1 MEKRIDS
8 FSGNKYYLIG
18 KSSCDEIVWLQRPK
32 WDCGWYWGCNY
43 LTTFE
48 YMSGKPCPFP
58 YKAYDIYSHSHFV
71 LNECKGENY
80 LNSYIEIVECPVE
93 LAKLKTLLA
102 DVERYKYIAQK
113 QPSKYNVINLE
124 LLPNLFEE
132 VEKLLLPNGCTFPI
146 DKHSNFKKIPLLNS
160 K

>member
-18 KSSCDEIVWLQRPK
+18 KSSYDEIVWLQRPK

-43 LTTFE
+43 LT
-48 YMSGKPCPFP
+48 
-58 YKAYDIYSHSHFV
+58 

-80 LNSYIEIVECPVE
+80 LNSYIEIVECPVD
-93 LAKLKTLLA
+93 LAKLKALLA
-102 DVERYKYIAQK
+102 DIEKYKYIAQK
-113 QPSKYNVINLE
+113 QPSKYNAINLE

-132 VEKLLLPNGCTFPI
+132 VEKLLLPNDCTFPV
-146 DKHSNFKKIPLLNS
+146 DKYSNFKKIPLS
-160 K
+160 KRE